1 MTADRKALIRQ
12 YKETPRTRGVGR
24 VHNTRDDK
32 SFVVTSRD
40 LPAFLNRQR
49 AQLRIGS
56 HPNGK
61 LQEDWKALGEESF
74 AFEVLDTLTPKDE
87 PGYDPKDDLAV
98 LETMWLEKL
107 DPFEPGGYNRQ
118 PK

>member
-12 YKETPRTRGVGR
+12 YKETPRPMGVGR

-32 SFVVTSRD
+32 SLVVKSRD
-40 LPAFLNRQR
+40 LPSFLNRNR

-56 HPNGK
+56 HPNQE
-61 LQEDWKALGEESF
+61 LQKDWQALGEESF

-87 PGYDPKDDLAV
+87 PGYDPTDDLAV

-107 DPFEPGGYNRQ
+107 DSCEPRGYNRP